1 MEAYESDLPETG
13 DVIEEDLNND
23 WSKESLDESLD
34 EQDKEV
40 E

>member
-13 DVIEEDLNND
+13 DVIEEDLNKD
-23 WSKESLDESLD
+23 WSTESLDESLD
-34 EQDKEV
+34 EQSEEV